1 MKIGT
6 LRISVVK
13 IGEHGKRGKHRKTG
27 SLKAFSAHFRLF
39 RVQISP
45 RKPVRATGQAGN
57 SQKA

>member
-1 MKIGT
+1 MKIGA

-13 IGEHGKRGKHRKTG
+13 IGEHRKHRKTG
-27 SLKAFSAHFRLF
+27 SLKAFSVHFRLF

-45 RKPVRATGQAGN
+45 RNPVRAAGQAGN